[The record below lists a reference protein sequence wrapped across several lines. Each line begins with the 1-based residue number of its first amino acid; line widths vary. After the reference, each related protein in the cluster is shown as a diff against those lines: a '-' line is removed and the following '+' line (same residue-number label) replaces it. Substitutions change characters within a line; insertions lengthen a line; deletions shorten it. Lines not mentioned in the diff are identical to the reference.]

1 MVSDLLYSSNLTSS
15 SCTVKPFSFVDDQIL
30 MNKKQFIEEL
40 NLEGQRVL
48 TRVDFNVP
56 LNDELNITDN
66 GRIKAALPTVS
77 YIVENGGKAVLMS
90 HLGRPGGER
99 TESMSLKPAAVE
111 LSRLIG
117 QPVTL
122 APDCIGE
129 EVKTLV
135 NGMQNGDVVLLE
147 NLRFHK
153 AETKNDPSFCEAL
166 AGNGDVYVND
176 AFGTAHRAHASTTGV
191 ASYITDSAVGYLMR
205 RELLFLGK
213 SVADPV
219 RPFVGILGGA
229 KVSDK
234 IKVVEKLLDKVQTL
248 IIGGGMA
255 CTFLKSQGYE
265 IGASLLEEDSL
276 DLAKNLIQEAE
287 LKGVDFL
294 LPVDVVIAER
304 FDNNASTRIV
314 SVEEGAPEDWLILD
328 VGPRSIE
335 IFSHS
340 ILGSG
345 TVLSNGPMGVFE
357 MEKFSKGTYAIAESL
372 AKATD
377 NGSVTI
383 IGGGDSAAAIKNSGL
398 SERITHVSTGG
409 GASLE
414 FLEGKELPGVS
425 AIRKSNNSSGLIIFY
440 SSTLNKL

>member
-1 MVSDLLYSSNLTSS
+1 MVPGLQYSSNVGSS
-15 SCTVKPFSFVDDQIL
+15 GCAVRQFSFVDDQIL

-40 NLEGQRVL
+40 NLEGHRVL

-66 GRIKAALPTVS
+66 GRIKAALPTVN
-77 YIVENGGKAVLMS
+77 YIIQNGGKAVLMS
-90 HLGRPGGER
+90 HLGRPGGVSV
-99 TESMSLKPAAVE
+99 ESMSLKPAAVE
-111 LSRLIG
+111 LSRLLG
-117 QPVTL
+117 QPVKL
-122 APDCIGE
+122 APNCIGE
-129 EVKTLV
+129 EVKNLV

-166 AGNGDVYVND
+166 AENGDVYVND

-191 ASYITDSAVGYLMR
+191 ASYIKDSAVGYLMR
-205 RELLFLGK
+205 RELQFLGEAV
-213 SVADPV
+213 SEPV
-219 RPFVGILGGA
+219 RPFVAILGGA

-234 IKVVEKLLDKVQTL
+234 IKVIEKLLDKVQTL

-265 IGASLLEEDSL
+265 IGASLLEENSL
-276 DLAKNLIQEAE
+276 DSATNLIQEAE
-287 LKGVDFL
+287 QKGVEIL
-294 LPVDVVIAER
+294 LPVDAVIAER
-304 FDNNASTRIV
+304 FDNNASTRII
-314 SVEEGAPEDWLILD
+314 SVEEGAPDDWLILD

-345 TVLSNGPMGVFE
+345 TVLWNGPMGVFE

-372 AKATD
+372 ANATD
-377 NGSVTI
+377 SGSVTI

-409 GASLE
+409 GALLE

-425 AIRKSNNSSGLIIFY
+425 AIRKS
-440 SSTLNKL
+440 K

>member
-1 MVSDLLYSSNLTSS
+1 
-15 SCTVKPFSFVDDQIL
+15 

-66 GRIKAALPTVS
+66 GRIKAALPTVN
-77 YIVENGGKAVLMS
+77 YIIENGGKAVLMS

-99 TESMSLKPAAVE
+99 VESMSLKPVAVE
-111 LSRLIG
+111 LSRLLG

-129 EVKTLV
+129 EVKNLV

-166 AGNGDVYVND
+166 AENGDVYVND

-191 ASYITDSAVGYLMR
+191 ASYIKDSAVGYLMR
-205 RELLFLGK
+205 RELQFLGEAV
-213 SVADPV
+213 SEPV
-219 RPFVGILGGA
+219 RPFVAIIGGA

-234 IKVVEKLLDKVQTL
+234 IKVIEKLLDKVQTL

-265 IGASLLEEDSL
+265 IGASLLEENSL
-276 DLAKNLIQEAE
+276 DLAKNLIQDAQQ
-287 LKGVDFL
+287 KGVEFL
-294 LPVDVVIAER
+294 LPVDAVIAER
-304 FDNNASTRIV
+304 FDNNASTRII

-345 TVLSNGPMGVFE
+345 TVLWNGPMGVFE

-372 AKATD
+372 ANATD
-377 NGSVTI
+377 SGSVTI
-383 IGGGDSAAAIKNSGL
+383 IGGGDSAAAIQNFGL

-425 AIRKSNNSSGLIIFY
+425 VIRKS
-440 SSTLNKL
+440 K

>member
-1 MVSDLLYSSNLTSS
+1 
-15 SCTVKPFSFVDDQIL
+15 

-40 NLEGQRVL
+40 NLEGQHVL

-99 TESMSLKPAAVE
+99 TESMSLKPAALE
-111 LSRLIG
+111 LSKLLG
-117 QPVTL
+117 QSVIL

-129 EVKTLV
+129 EVKNLV

-166 AGNGDVYVND
+166 AENGDVYVND

-191 ASYITDSAVGYLMR
+191 ASYIKDSAVGYLMR
-205 RELLFLGK
+205 RELQFLGEAV
-213 SVADPV
+213 SDPV
-219 RPFVGILGGA
+219 RPFVSILGGA

-234 IKVVEKLLDKVQTL
+234 IKVIEKLLDKVQTL

-255 CTFLKSQGYE
+255 CTFLKAQGYE
-265 IGASLLEEDSL
+265 IGASLLEENSL
-276 DLAKNLIQEAE
+276 DLATNLIQEAE
-287 LKGVDFL
+287 QKGVELL
-294 LPVDVVIAER
+294 LPVDAVIAER
-304 FDNNASTRIV
+304 FENFASTRII
-314 SVEEGAPEDWLILD
+314 SVEEGTPKDWLILD
-328 VGPRSIE
+328 VGPRSID

-345 TVLSNGPMGVFE
+345 TVLWNGPMGVFE
-357 MEKFSKGTYAIAESL
+357 MENFSKGTYAIAESL

-377 NGSVTI
+377 IGSVTI
-383 IGGGDSAAAIKNSGL
+383 IGGGDSAAAIQNFGL
-398 SERITHVSTGG
+398 SERVTHVSTGG

-425 AIRKSNNSSGLIIFY
+425 AIRKS
-440 SSTLNKL
+440 K

>member
-1 MVSDLLYSSNLTSS
+1 MVPGLQYSSNVGSS
-15 SCTVKPFSFVDDQIL
+15 GCAVRQFSFVDDQIL

-40 NLEGQRVL
+40 NLEGHRVL

-66 GRIKAALPTVS
+66 GRIKAALPTVN
-77 YIVENGGKAVLMS
+77 YIIQNGGKAVLMS
-90 HLGRPGGER
+90 HLGRPGGVSV
-99 TESMSLKPAAVE
+99 ESMSLKPAAVE
-111 LSRLIG
+111 LSRLLG
-117 QPVTL
+117 QPVKL
-122 APDCIGE
+122 APNCIGE
-129 EVKTLV
+129 EVKNLV

-166 AGNGDVYVND
+166 AENGDVYVND

-191 ASYITDSAVGYLMR
+191 ASYIKDSAVGYLMR
-205 RELLFLGK
+205 RELQFLGEAV
-213 SVADPV
+213 SEPV
-219 RPFVGILGGA
+219 RPFVAILGGA

-234 IKVVEKLLDKVQTL
+234 IKVIEKLLDKVQTL

-265 IGASLLEEDSL
+265 IGASLLEENSL
-276 DLAKNLIQEAE
+276 DSATNLIQEAE
-287 LKGVDFL
+287 QKGVEIL
-294 LPVDVVIAER
+294 LPVDAVIAER
-304 FDNNASTRIV
+304 FDNNASTRII
-314 SVEEGAPEDWLILD
+314 SVEEGAPDDWLILD

-345 TVLSNGPMGVFE
+345 TVLWNGPMGVFE

-372 AKATD
+372 ANATD
-377 NGSVTI
+377 SGSVTI
-383 IGGGDSAAAIKNSGL
+383 IGGGDSAAAIQNSGL

-409 GASLE
+409 GVSLE

-425 AIRKSNNSSGLIIFY
+425 AIRKS
-440 SSTLNKL
+440 K